1 MPEVGEGVFYNDI
14 AYYRKFGFSTPHRS
28 FRGFCYNFL
37 LLMVGGLKTIGREI
51 SNVLKSFSRL
61 KTADLQCLSPSLG
74 KSGKKR
80 AADPSIKLGASSST
94 QNL

>member
-1 MPEVGEGVFYNDI
+1 
-14 AYYRKFGFSTPHRS
+14 
-28 FRGFCYNFL
+28 
-37 LLMVGGLKTIGREI
+37 LLMGRDLKTIGREI
-51 SNVLKSFSRL
+51 SNVLIKSFSRL

-74 KSGKKR
+74 KCGKKR